1 MVAHAPSHAADGA
14 ARAQITL
21 TGRRAAMAGRVADTP
36 RVRRHLPE
44 LQIDLAMQATAQ
56 RKHTTAAAIRG
67 PQPAMGGPLRKPTTA
82 FGQRLA
88 GRSSMDV
95 QATDLV
101 LIPMAGP
108 LKVIAAGGASLMA
121 GRRGLLARPART
133 FGAAIL
139 ASSLPASL
147 RAREASTYL
156 AADTE
161 PRASKAARVLATYT
175 PAEAVMAGTQVANI
189 IADGQMPAYQA

>member
-1 MVAHAPSHAADGA
+1 
-14 ARAQITL
+14 
-21 TGRRAAMAGRVADTP
+21 VADTP
-36 RVRRHLPE
+36 HVRTHLPE
-44 LQIDLAMQATAQ
+44 LQTDTAMRGTS
-56 RKHTTAAAIRG
+56 RRTPTTAVVIRG
-67 PQPAMGGPLRKPTTA
+67 PAATTADPWRKPTTA
-82 FGQRLA
+82 FGQRLV
-88 GRSSMDV
+88 GHSRMDD
-95 QATDLV
+95 QATGLV
-101 LIPMAGP
+101 LIPMADP
-108 LKVIAAGGASLMA
+108 LKVIAAGEAKHMA
-121 GRRGLLARPART
+121 DFRGPHALRAQT
-133 FGAAIL
+133 FGAATL